1 MEAQTD
7 IQSYMER
14 GKQALAE
21 GQPRE
26 AAIAYAHAAQLD
38 PDNPA
43 VHLGLAE
50 ANMGLNSYRVVSM
63 ACARVQ
69 ELQPQ
74 GGLESQMAQILLN
87 VLDHRYDRA
96 LLDIDN
102 YITQDPA
109 NGYAHALRSYLLQ
122 ANGQTYDAG
131 LARARASR
139 LTYGG
144 RFEHCFPP
152 LEPVAAPG
160 YNTATAL
167 SGQSASAP
175 GVAAPAPAWSPPN
188 TIQRQ
193 AVRARFVLNQNPR
206 FVTNILITINVVVF
220 LITAYLSKS
229 ITDIDQGVLTAAGG
243 QYNLLVEQG
252 QFWRIFTAM
261 FLHFSILHIGLNMLS
276 LFFVGTAIEM
286 FYGKWRY
293 LVIYLASGIAGG
305 IATLVLYPPET
316 LAVGASGAIFGV
328 FGALGAFYI
337 VNRRSLGAYGQGAIF
352 NWLFWLVLN
361 LVWSFSI
368 PNIAIYD
375 HIGGLAAGLIL
386 GLVLVRRLRPRRVA

>member
-1 MEAQTD
+1 
-7 IQSYMER
+7 MER

-38 PDNPA
+38 ADNPA

-50 ANMGLNSYRVVSM
+50 ANLGLNSYRVVHM

-96 LLDIDN
+96 LLDVDT

-122 ANGQTYDAG
+122 ATGQTYDAG

-152 LEPVAAPG
+152 LEPGAAAGFSTASSGQPASTSGTAAP
-160 YNTATAL
+160 
-167 SGQSASAP
+167 
-175 GVAAPAPAWSPPN
+175 VPAWSPPN
-188 TIQRQ
+188 TLQRQ
-193 AVRARFVLNQNPR
+193 AVRARFVLSQNPR
-206 FVTNILITINVVVF
+206 FVTNILVAINVVVF

-229 ITDIDQGVLTAAGG
+229 ISNIDEGVLITAGG
-243 QYNLLVEQG
+243 QLNALVKHGE
-252 QFWRIFTAM
+252 FWRIFTAM
-261 FLHFSILHIGLNMLS
+261 FLHSGIIHVGLNMLS

-305 IATLVLYPPET
+305 IATLLLYPSNT

-337 VNRRSLGAYGQGAIF
+337 VNRQSLGAYGQGAIF

-375 HIGGLAAGLIL
+375 HLGGLAAGLIL
-386 GLVLVRRLRPRRVA
+386 GLLLVRRLRPRRVA

>member
-38 PDNPA
+38 ADNPA

-96 LLDIDN
+96 LLDVDT

-122 ANGQTYDAG
+122 ATGQTYDAG

-152 LEPVAAPG
+152 LEPIAAAS
-160 YNTATAL
+160 TTL
-167 SGQSASAP
+167 SGQATSAP
-175 GVAAPAPAWSPPN
+175 GASAPAWSPPS

-193 AVRARFVLNQNPR
+193 AVRARFVISQNPR
-206 FVTNILITINVVVF
+206 FVTNILIAINVVVF

-229 ITDIDQGVLTAAGG
+229 ISDINQGVLVIAGA
-243 QYNLLVEQG
+243 QADTLVAQG
-252 QFWRIFTAM
+252 EFWRIFTAM
-261 FLHFSILHIGLNMLS
+261 FLHLSIIHIGLNMLS

-293 LVIYLASGIAGG
+293 LVIYLLSGIVGG
-305 IATLVLYPPET
+305 ITTFLLDPQHMII
-316 LAVGASGAIFGV
+316 AVGASGAIFGV

-352 NWLFWLVLN
+352 NWLFWLMLN
-361 LVWSFSI
+361 IVWSFSI
-368 PNIAIYD
+368 PGIAIYD
-375 HIGGLAAGLIL
+375 HLGGLAAGLIL
-386 GLVLVRRLRPRRVA
+386 GIVLVRRLRPRRVA